1 MKDQKLKF
9 ISIRI
14 TPEQEKILEAK
25 ANAAGFRNKSEF
37 VRFLLFMTQT
47 TAEKIDALFEK
58 LCNQNG

>member
-1 MKDQKLKF
+1 MKEQKLKF
-9 ISIRI
+9 MSIRI
-14 TPEQEKILEAK
+14 TPEQDKILDAK

-37 VRFLLFMTQT
+37 VRSMIFMSQT